1 MKSIKLVHNYCP
13 ICGNKNDYHI
23 VYHKNFKSSDINQ
36 TIFSARR
43 LPDRIHYQIVKC
55 QECGLV
61 RSNPTAQSSILN
73 NLYRVSKFNYSEEI
87 DNLINTYT
95 NHLLST
101 LRKISN
107 KDNILE
113 IGCGSGFILSYVNV
127 YGVEPSI
134 DAFNKANKI
143 IKKNISNEMFG
154 SKTFADKKFKL
165 ICIFQTLD
173 HISDPNTFIKNCYQ
187 LLDKGGYLVAFN
199 HNIDSFSSKLLGEKS
214 PIIDIEHTCLY
225 SPQTITKLFIKHK
238 FNVMNVYSP
247 KNVISL
253 RHLIWLAPFP
263 NKIKEALIKI
273 NSNLLNHKISVKL
286 GNLCIIVQK

>member
-23 VYHKNFKSSDINQ
+23 VYHTNFKSSDINQ

-113 IGCGSGFILSYVNV
+113 IGCGSGFILS
-127 YGVEPSI
+127 
-134 DAFNKANKI
+134 
-143 IKKNISNEMFG
+143 IK
-154 SKTFADKKFKL
+154 
-165 ICIFQTLD
+165 
-173 HISDPNTFIKNCYQ
+173 
-187 LLDKGGYLVAFN
+187 
-199 HNIDSFSSKLLGEKS
+199 
-214 PIIDIEHTCLY
+214 
-225 SPQTITKLFIKHK
+225 
-238 FNVMNVYSP
+238 
-247 KNVISL
+247 
-253 RHLIWLAPFP
+253 
-263 NKIKEALIKI
+263 
-273 NSNLLNHKISVKL
+273 
-286 GNLCIIVQK
+286 

>member
-1 MKSIKLVHNYCP
+1 MGVKNLLCCINY
-13 ICGNKNDYHI
+13 
-23 VYHKNFKSSDINQ
+23 
-36 TIFSARR
+36 
-43 LPDRIHYQIVKC
+43 
-55 QECGLV
+55 
-61 RSNPTAQSSILN
+61 
-73 NLYRVSKFNYSEEI
+73 
-87 DNLINTYT
+87 
-95 NHLLST
+95 
-101 LRKISN
+101 
-107 KDNILE
+107 
-113 IGCGSGFILSYVNV
+113 
-127 YGVEPSI
+127 
-134 DAFNKANKI
+134 
-143 IKKNISNEMFG
+143 
-154 SKTFADKKFKL
+154 
-165 ICIFQTLD
+165 TLD